1 MSVNPHPPALRAS
14 SLSRLR
20 ERAGVRALRRY
31 GMIVGSVAG
40 GLLAL
45 DLLGFIATVYFSAEL
60 LQAAETA
67 GVAGLLPR

>member
-1 MSVNPHPPALRAS
+1 MSVIIAKLRKT
-14 SLSRLR
+14 
-20 ERAGVRALRRY
+20 RAGRA
-31 GMIVGSVAG
+31 GMIVGGVAG

-45 DLLGFIATVYFSAEL
+45 DFLGFVATVYFSAEL

>member
-1 MSVNPHPPALRAS
+1 MSVIIEKLRKT
-14 SLSRLR
+14 
-20 ERAGVRALRRY
+20 RAGRA
-31 GMIVGSVAG
+31 GMIVGGVAG

-45 DLLGFIATVYFSAEL
+45 DFLGFVATVYFSAEL

>member
-1 MSVNPHPPALRAS
+1 MSVIIEKLRKC
-14 SLSRLR
+14 
-20 ERAGVRALRRY
+20 RAGRA
-31 GMIVGSVAG
+31 GMIVGGVAG

-45 DLLGFIATVYFSAEL
+45 DFLGFVATVYFSADL

>member
-1 MSVNPHPPALRAS
+1 MSVIIEKLRKS
-14 SLSRLR
+14 
-20 ERAGVRALRRY
+20 RAGRA
-31 GMIVGSVAG
+31 GMIVGGVAS

-45 DLLGFIATVYFSAEL
+45 DLLGFVATVYFSAEL